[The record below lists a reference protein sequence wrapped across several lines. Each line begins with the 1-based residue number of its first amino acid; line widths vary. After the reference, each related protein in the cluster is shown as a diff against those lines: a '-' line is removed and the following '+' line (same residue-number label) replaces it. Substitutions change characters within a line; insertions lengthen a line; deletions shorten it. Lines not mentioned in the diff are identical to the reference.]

1 MFSVAFLKAWQ
12 LRFSHLVGYGAKYY
26 AYLVSRAIAASI
38 WRNYFENDPFSRTEG
53 ERFRRECL
61 AHGGGVPSKILAKNF
76 LHHDITPEYLAQGLM
91 DDIEHDRKFGTEFGY
106 KHK

>member
-1 MFSVAFLKAWQ
+1 M
-12 LRFSHLVGYGAKYY
+12 
-26 AYLVSRAIAASI
+26 SRAIAASI

-76 LHHDITPEYLAQGLM
+76 LQHDITSEYLAQGLM
-91 DDIEHDRKFGTEFGY
+91 DDIERTNEKIRKFGAEIGY
-106 KHK
+106 QHK